1 MYNKI
6 KLSKAQ
12 AKDHFTSFLFVA
24 PAMAFLV
31 TFALI
36 PIIYLLYLSF
46 FKYQIPN
53 PAVLVGLDNYTRA
66 FGDALFWKSLKNTL
80 LYTVGSSTLGLSGA
94 LAMAVFL
101 NRKFAGKR
109 FFKVMYFLPTVTSE
123 VITAMIFLWIFD
135 GQLGILNYG
144 LRVMGNTEPPQWLL
158 TAPYAMLVVMMVG
171 AWRGISY
178 NTPIYLAALEG
189 IPKSLYEAADI
200 DGANGWQKFWNVSVP
215 GIVHTLVYTVVMAV
229 IGSFQ
234 VVAIVDVLTN
244 GGPLDSTLVAI
255 KYIWKQA
262 FEYNNVGYGATLS
275 LLIVPFLLI
284 FTVMQLKISKRRA

>member
-1 MYNKI
+1 MENRMKQHNVKY
-6 KLSKAQ
+6 
-12 AKDHFTSFLFVA
+12 KDHLTSFLFVM
-24 PAMAFLV
+24 PAMTFLI

-36 PIIYLLYLSF
+36 PIIYLVYLSF

-53 PAVLVGLDNYTRA
+53 PAEFVGFKNYIRA
-66 FGDALFWKSLKNTL
+66 FSDGLFWKSLMNTL
-80 LYTVGSSTLGLSGA
+80 VYTVGSSTIGLSGA

-101 NRKFAGKR
+101 NRQFKGKR
-109 FFKVMYFLPTVTSE
+109 FYKVMYFLPTVTSE
-123 VITAMIFLWIFD
+123 VITAMIFVWIFD
-135 GQLGILNYG
+135 GQLGILNYF
-144 LRVMGNTEPPQWLL
+144 LRVMGNTDPPQWLL
-158 TAPYAMLVVMMVG
+158 TTPWAMGVVMLVG

-200 DGANGWQKFWNVSVP
+200 DGANGWQKFWNISIP
-215 GIVHTLVYTVVMAV
+215 GIIHTLVYTIVMAV

-244 GGPLDSTLVAI
+244 GGPLDSTLVSI
-255 KYIWKQA
+255 KYIWRQA

-275 LLIVPFLLI
+275 LLIVPFLLV
-284 FTVMQLKISKRRA
+284 FTIMQLKISKRRA